1 MKITTQI
8 SLDDVLDNFERSW
21 TIVRMKDGR
30 ALNLYIVDVDY
41 EFQRND
47 EEDEP
52 ELKAIAYNTTG
63 SNYYGNGIAFDDIDS
78 IELDLDKKL
87 IKKAVM
93 QFQLYRRS

>member
-30 ALNLYIVDVDY
+30 VLNLYIVDVDD

-47 EEDEP
+47 EEDKP
-52 ELKAIAYNTTG
+52 ELKAIVYNTTG
-63 SNYYGNGIAFDDIDS
+63 SNLYGNGIAFDDIDS
-78 IELDLDKKL
+78 IELDPDKN
-87 IKKAVM
+87 
-93 QFQLYRRS
+93 

>member
-30 ALNLYIVDVDY
+30 VLNLYIVDVDD

-52 ELKAIAYNTTG
+52 ELKAIVYNTTD
-63 SNYYGNGIAFDDIDS
+63 SNSYGNGIAFDDIDS
-78 IELDLDKKL
+78 IELDPDKN
-87 IKKAVM
+87 
-93 QFQLYRRS
+93 

>member
-30 ALNLYIVDVDY
+30 VLNLYIVDVDY

-63 SNYYGNGIAFDDIDS
+63 SNYYGKGIAFDDIDS
-78 IELDLDKKL
+78 IELDLDKN
-87 IKKAVM
+87 
-93 QFQLYRRS
+93 

>member
-21 TIVRMKDGR
+21 TIV
-30 ALNLYIVDVDY
+30 DVDY

-52 ELKAIAYNTTG
+52 ELKAIVYNTTG
-63 SNYYGNGIAFDDIDS
+63 SNSYGNGIAFDDIDS
-78 IELDLDKKL
+78 IELDPDKN
-87 IKKAVM
+87 
-93 QFQLYRRS
+93 